1 MRKDRPARDQALAE
15 ATREAVGKARV
26 IAQALG
32 GRVVRIV
39 EVQEEGTNR
48 PRPVYEMD
56 QMQTMR
62 AGVAAATPIEVGS
75 LDITSRVQL
84 IAEVEAGVP

>member
-1 MRKDRPARDQALAE
+1 
-15 ATREAVGKARV
+15 V

-39 EVQEEGTNR
+39 EVQEEGFQQR
-48 PRPVYEMD
+48 PPVPY
-56 QMQTMR
+56 QTESFAMK
-62 AGVAAATPIEVGS
+62 AGVATQTPIEVGS

-84 IAEVEAGVP
+84 IAEVETNL